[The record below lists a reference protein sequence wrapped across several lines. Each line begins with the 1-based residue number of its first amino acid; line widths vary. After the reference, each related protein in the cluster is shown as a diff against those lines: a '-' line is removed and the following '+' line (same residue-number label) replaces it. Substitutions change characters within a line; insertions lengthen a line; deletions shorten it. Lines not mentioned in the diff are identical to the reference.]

1 MFDWVTDAIEAIK
14 NIFYD
19 IVDFF
24 VEMASDAM
32 SAIGLTDAWESL
44 LNTGAIQG
52 LLTYAP
58 LADKLIMWEVVSAVL
73 IAEMTILLG
82 LVSFKVIVK
91 LIPTVW

>member
-24 VEMASDAM
+24 VEVASDAM
-32 SAIGLTDAWESL
+32 SAVGLTDAWNSL
-44 LNTGAIQG
+44 MQTGAIQG

-58 LADKLIMWEVVSAVL
+58 LADKLIMWEVVSVVL

-82 LVSFKVIVK
+82 LVAFKVVVK
-91 LIPTVW
+91 MIPTIW